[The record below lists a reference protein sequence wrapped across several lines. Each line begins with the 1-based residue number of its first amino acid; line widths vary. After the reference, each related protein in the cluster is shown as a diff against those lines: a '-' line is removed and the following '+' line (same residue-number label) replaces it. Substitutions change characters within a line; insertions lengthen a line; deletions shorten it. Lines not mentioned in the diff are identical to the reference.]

1 MASAARAIAG
11 KLNLEGTQLTIQ
23 AQGAGTPVELS
34 LTLSAAQSPG
44 KGAGPDIG
52 HFFLANGME
61 VVVIPDHRAP
71 VVTHMIWYRN
81 GSADD
86 PVGKS
91 GIAHFLEHLMFKG
104 TRRHPKGE
112 FSEIVAELGGQ
123 ENAFTSIDYTAYYQ
137 RVPKEHLSVLMDF
150 EADRMINL
158 DLNDDVVTP
167 ERDVVLEE
175 RRMRTDSDPGAQ
187 LGEAV
192 QAALYTH
199 HPYGKPIIGWEH
211 EIQTLDRSDAL
222 NYYNRFYTP
231 ENAVLIVAGDVL
243 CEDVRLLADAS
254 YGKIAARGEP
264 PKRVRTREPQ
274 PRAHRLVTLADEK
287 VEQPSQQRVYLV
299 PSYTSA
305 APGDAE
311 ALELAAHL
319 LGGGPTSLLY
329 RTLVV
334 DKMIAVAA
342 GAYYMGTSL
351 DDTRFYVYAVPAPEV
366 SLEELDEEV
375 GALIEA
381 MARTPVDEDDLARA
395 KTRLIA
401 DAVYAQDSQ
410 SSLARWY
417 GAALTTGHTVAD
429 VKDWPNRIDAVSAE
443 QVRAAVARWL
453 ELRRAVTGF
462 LLMKGG
468 QDQIADEET
477 VPERAV

>member
-1 MASAARAIAG
+1 M
-11 KLNLEGTQLTIQ
+11 TIQ
-23 AQGAGTPVELS
+23 AQGSAQGSVQGSGSPAS
-34 LTLSAAQSPG
+34 LTPSSAATPAKSS
-44 KGAGPDIG
+44 GPDIG
-52 HFFLANGME
+52 HFYLHNGLE

-71 VVTHMIWYRN
+71 VVTHMVWYRN

-104 TRRHPKGE
+104 TKRHPKGE
-112 FSEIVAELGGQ
+112 FSDIVAELGGQ

-137 RVPKEHLSVLMDF
+137 RVPKEHLAVLMDF
-150 EADRMINL
+150 EADRMTNL
-158 DLNDDVVTP
+158 VLTDDVVSP

-211 EIQTLDRSDAL
+211 EIETLDRTDAL
-222 NYYNRFYTP
+222 TYYNRFYTP

-243 CEDVRLLADAS
+243 PDEVRALAEAS
-254 YGKIAARGEP
+254 YGKIKAHGEP
-264 PKRVRTREPQ
+264 PKRTRTREPQ
-274 PRAHRLVTLADEK
+274 PRAHRLVTLADDK

-299 PSYTSA
+299 PSYTTA
-305 APGDAE
+305 VPGDAE
-311 ALELAAHL
+311 ALELASHL

-329 RTLVV
+329 RSLVV
-334 DKMIAVAA
+334 DKKIAVAA
-342 GAYYMGTSL
+342 GAYYMGTAL

-366 SLEELDEEV
+366 SLEELDDEV
-375 GALIEA
+375 GAIIDA
-381 MARTPVDEDDLARA
+381 MGKMPVDEADLARA

-410 SSLARWY
+410 TSLARWY
-417 GAALTTGHTVAD
+417 GAALTTGHSVAD
-429 VKDWPNRIDAVSAE
+429 VKDWPNRIDAVTAE
-443 QVRAAVARWL
+443 QVRAAVAKWL
-453 ELRRAVTGF
+453 ELRRSVTGF
-462 LLMKGG
+462 LLMKNEEE
-468 QDQIADEET
+468 DQA
-477 VPERAV
+477 A

>member
-1 MASAARAIAG
+1 LINQIQGSVQGSSASLTPSSAAAPA
-11 KLNLEGTQLTIQ
+11 K
-23 AQGAGTPVELS
+23 S
-34 LTLSAAQSPG
+34 S
-44 KGAGPDIG
+44 GPEIG
-52 HFFLANGME
+52 HFYLANGLE

-71 VVTHMIWYRN
+71 VVTHMVWYRN

-104 TRRHPKGE
+104 TKRHPKGE
-112 FSEIVAELGGQ
+112 FSDIVAELGGQ

-137 RVPKEHLSVLMDF
+137 RVPKEHLAVLMDF
-150 EADRMINL
+150 EADRMTNL
-158 DLNDDVVTP
+158 VLTDDVVTP

-211 EIQTLDRSDAL
+211 EIETLDRTDAL
-222 NYYNRFYTP
+222 TYYNRFYTP

-243 CEDVRLLADAS
+243 PDEVRALAEAS
-254 YGKIAARGEP
+254 YGKIKAHGEP
-264 PKRVRTREPQ
+264 PKRTRTREPQ
-274 PRAHRLVTLADEK
+274 PRAHRLVTLADDK

-299 PSYTSA
+299 PSYTTA
-305 APGDAE
+305 VPGDAE

-329 RTLVV
+329 RSLVV
-334 DKMIAVAA
+334 DKKIAVAA

-351 DDTRFYVYAVPAPEV
+351 DDTRFYVYAVPAPEI
-366 SLEELDEEV
+366 SLEEIDDEV
-375 GALIEA
+375 GAVIDA
-381 MARTPVDEDDLARA
+381 MGKKPVDEADLARA

-417 GAALTTGHTVAD
+417 GAALTTGHSVAD

-443 QVRAAVARWL
+443 QVRAAVAKWL

-462 LLMKGG
+462 LLMK
-468 QDQIADEET
+468 EE
-477 VPERAV
+477 PEEQAA